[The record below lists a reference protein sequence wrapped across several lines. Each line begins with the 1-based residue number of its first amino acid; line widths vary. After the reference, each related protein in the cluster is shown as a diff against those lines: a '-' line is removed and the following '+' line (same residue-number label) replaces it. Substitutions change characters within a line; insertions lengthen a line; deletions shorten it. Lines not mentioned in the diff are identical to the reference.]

1 MSKKLNSISQCAYSW
16 VHWVSILFKPKNR
29 EYTACAIYRF
39 FYLSFYNNMAGCV
52 IIILDNLNLIKT
64 SRTARI
70 VVLTDYYV
78 GVEIVKTF

>member
-1 MSKKLNSISQCAYSW
+1 MIC
-16 VHWVSILFKPKNR
+16 
-29 EYTACAIYRF
+29 RF

>member
-1 MSKKLNSISQCAYSW
+1 MIFTIHKYKHIYELSQ
-16 VHWVSILFKPKNR
+16 KNQ
-29 EYTACAIYRF
+29 ESTTCAICRF

-52 IIILDNLNLIKT
+52 IIILDNLNLINT